1 VQAAMAGRISV
12 EEPSIIMK
20 HRDDFPS
27 IKERRMSLGESMTGS
42 FNQTATEHTRT
53 KAYRI
58 TKPDDHGNI
67 SSLLDET
74 TISSKCKMPIFSM
87 ECPVSQTSGTGNP
100 VFSQVEMRENSSRP
114 LQRSWPSQKLLH
126 PMSTQH
132 GLVSILGPEN
142 ALNFLEPKKLPPFSK
157 ASTCKCENAQR

>member
-20 HRDDFPS
+20 HRDNFPS
-27 IKERRMSLGESMTGS
+27 IKERRMSMVESMTGS

-53 KAYRI
+53 KACWI

-74 TISSKCKMPIFSM
+74 TIASKCRMPIFSM
-87 ECPVSQTSGTGNP
+87 ECPVSQTSGTANP
-100 VFSQVEMRENSSRP
+100 VFSQVKMRENGLRP
-114 LQRSWPSQKLLH
+114 LQRSWPSQKLLD
-126 PMSTQH
+126 PMSAQH
-132 GLVSILGPEN
+132 GSVSILGPKN
-142 ALNFLEPKKLPPFSK
+142 ASNLLEPNK
-157 ASTCKCENAQR
+157 